1 MEVVYRERTWSFDE
15 SMTVKQMLK
24 RIDILPESALVVRD
38 GKLVTEDQLL
48 KPGDAVKVVDVIS
61 GG

>member
-48 KPGDAVKVVDVIS
+48 KPGDAVKVVDAIS